1 MTNERREIEN
11 NFVKE
16 VITHIENHNPQRK
29 FHADRVAVYAT
40 ATANE
45 LGITGDALFH
55 LRCAATIHDFWKL
68 EIPSEILE
76 SADPFPGAFKTTP
89 ESLRERLIP
98 FGMETDRTW
107 LHVLATQY
115 IHYENMSETYPP
127 IESRIILVAVAFD
140 VMTHQQ
146 PWKNKKSES
155 EAINEIKELAGSQFD
170 PDVVNAFLSVQPLIQ
185 PVDLT
190 GFDV

>member
-1 MTNERREIEN
+1 MIDERREIEN
-11 NFVKE
+11 SFVKQ
-16 VITHIENHNPQRK
+16 VLKHIEKHNPQRK
-29 FHADRVAVYAT
+29 CHADRVAVYAT

-45 LGITGDALFH
+45 LGIVGDALFY
-55 LRCAATIHDFWKL
+55 LRCAAAIHDFWKL
-68 EIPSEILE
+68 EVPSEILE
-76 SADPFPGAFKTTP
+76 SADPFPREFKPTP
-89 ESLRERLIP
+89 ENLRERLIP

-107 LHVLATQY
+107 LHVLTTQY
-115 IHYENMSETYPP
+115 IRYENMSETYPP
-127 IESRIILVAVAFD
+127 LESRIILVAVAFD

-146 PWKNKKSES
+146 PWKNKKTED
-155 EAINEIKELAGSQFD
+155 EALNEMKELSGSQFD

>member
-1 MTNERREIEN
+1 MIDERREIEN
-11 NFVKE
+11 NFVKQ
-16 VITHIENHNPQRK
+16 VLRHIENHNPQRK

-40 ATANE
+40 ATASE
-45 LGITGDALFH
+45 LGITGDALFR

-68 EIPSEILE
+68 EVPREILE
-76 SADPFPGAFKTTP
+76 SPDPFPSEFKPTP

-107 LHVLATQY
+107 LHVLTTQY
-115 IHYENMSETYPP
+115 VHYENMAETYTPL
-127 IESRIILVAVAFD
+127 ESRIILAAVTFD

-146 PWKNKKSES
+146 PWKNKKTED
-155 EAINEIKELAGSQFD
+155 EALNEIKELSGSQFD
-170 PDVVNAFLSVQPLIQ
+170 PDVVNAFLSIQPLIQ

-190 GFDV
+190 DLDV